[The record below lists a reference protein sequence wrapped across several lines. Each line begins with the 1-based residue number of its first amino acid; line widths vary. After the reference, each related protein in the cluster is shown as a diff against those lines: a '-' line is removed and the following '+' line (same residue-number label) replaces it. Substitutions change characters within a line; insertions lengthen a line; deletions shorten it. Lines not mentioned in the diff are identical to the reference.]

1 MFDFGFWEI
10 AIVGIITLIVVGP
23 EKMPSLARKAG
34 LYFGKLNRFFNKVKS
49 DINEELRMD
58 EIKEQMSMDEEK
70 IIISEVT
77 EDIQSS
83 VDSLREENIL
93 SDKKTKQPMTD
104 QKHSMEKLPL
114 VQHLIELRRSLL
126 RSVIAITIFFVV
138 LFPFA
143 DEIYNF
149 IADPIVQAI
158 PGSNLIAIGVIS
170 PFLTPLKMSLIL
182 AIYIAM
188 PYLLYQLWM
197 FVAPALYRHEKRLV
211 LPLVVSSTLLF
222 YAGIV
227 FSFYIVFP
235 VIFGFLAGVGPD
247 SVNFAPDIQYYLDF
261 ILKVSFA
268 FGVAFE
274 VPVVTILLIIF
285 GVTTPQKLKK
295 NRSYIIIGSF
305 VIGMILTPPDV
316 ISQFLIA
323 IPIWLLFE
331 GGLIFSS
338 FFKVRENGKQR
349 DSNSSENDWT
359 SKSHNDMMDKVEQEM
374 NDNVKNNEL
383 KK

>member
-1 MFDFGFWEI
+1 
-10 AIVGIITLIVVGP
+10 
-23 EKMPSLARKAG
+23 MP
-34 LYFGKLNRFFNKVKS
+34 
-49 DINEELRMD
+49 
-58 EIKEQMSMDEEK
+58 
-70 IIISEVT
+70 
-77 EDIQSS
+77 
-83 VDSLREENIL
+83 
-93 SDKKTKQPMTD
+93 D
-104 QKHSMEKLPL
+104 QKHSSEKLPL

-126 RSVIAITIFFVV
+126 RSVIAIALFFLI

-149 IADPIVQAI
+149 IAAPIVQAI

-182 AIYIAM
+182 AIYVAM

-197 FVAPALYRHEKRLV
+197 FVAPALYRHEKRLI
-211 LPLVVSSTLLF
+211 LPLVISSTLLF
-222 YAGIV
+222 YVGLV

-235 VIFGFLAGVGPD
+235 VIFGFLAGVGPE

-305 VIGMILTPPDV
+305 VLGMILTPPDV

-331 GGLIFSS
+331 AGLIFSS
-338 FFKVRENGKQR
+338 FFRVRDNDKIKNK
-349 DSNSSENDWT
+349 NSEKSDNDWT
-359 SKSHNDMMDKVEQEM
+359 SKSHNERMDNIEKKMNDKVIKERK
-374 NDNVKNNEL
+374 KN
-383 KK
+383 

>member
-1 MFDFGFWEI
+1 
-10 AIVGIITLIVVGP
+10 
-23 EKMPSLARKAG
+23 MP
-34 LYFGKLNRFFNKVKS
+34 
-49 DINEELRMD
+49 
-58 EIKEQMSMDEEK
+58 
-70 IIISEVT
+70 
-77 EDIQSS
+77 
-83 VDSLREENIL
+83 
-93 SDKKTKQPMTD
+93 D
-104 QKHSMEKLPL
+104 QKHSSEKLPL

-126 RSVIAITIFFVV
+126 RSVIAIALFFLI

-149 IADPIVQAI
+149 IAAPIVQAI

-182 AIYIAM
+182 AIYVAM

-197 FVAPALYRHEKRLV
+197 FVAPALYRHEKQLI
-211 LPLVVSSTLLF
+211 LPLVISSTLLF
-222 YAGIV
+222 YVGLV

-235 VIFGFLAGVGPD
+235 VIFGFLAGVGPE

-285 GVTTPQKLKK
+285 GITTPQKLKK

-305 VIGMILTPPDV
+305 VLGMILTPPDV

-331 GGLIFSS
+331 AGLIFSS
-338 FFKVRENGKQR
+338 FFKVRDNDKIKNN
-349 DSNSSENDWT
+349 NSEKSDNDWT
-359 SKSHNDMMDKVEQEM
+359 SKSHNEMMDNIEKKM
-374 NDNVKNNEL
+374 NDKSIKERKKN
-383 KK
+383 

>member
-1 MFDFGFWEI
+1 
-10 AIVGIITLIVVGP
+10 
-23 EKMPSLARKAG
+23 
-34 LYFGKLNRFFNKVKS
+34 
-49 DINEELRMD
+49 
-58 EIKEQMSMDEEK
+58 
-70 IIISEVT
+70 
-77 EDIQSS
+77 
-83 VDSLREENIL
+83 
-93 SDKKTKQPMTD
+93 MTD
-104 QKHSMEKLPL
+104 QKNSMEKLPL
-114 VQHLIELRRSLL
+114 VQHLIELRKSLL
-126 RSVIAITIFFVV
+126 RSVISIAIFFVI
-138 LFPFA
+138 LLPFA

-149 IADPIVQAI
+149 IAAPIVQAI

-197 FVAPALYRHEKRLV
+197 FIAPALYRHEKRLI

-331 GGLIFSS
+331 AGLIFSS

-349 DSNSSENDWT
+349 SSNSSENDWT
-359 SKSHNDMMDKVEQEM
+359 SKSHNDMMDKLEQEM
-374 NDNVKNNEL
+374 NDNVTNNEL

>member
-1 MFDFGFWEI
+1 
-10 AIVGIITLIVVGP
+10 
-23 EKMPSLARKAG
+23 MP
-34 LYFGKLNRFFNKVKS
+34 
-49 DINEELRMD
+49 
-58 EIKEQMSMDEEK
+58 
-70 IIISEVT
+70 
-77 EDIQSS
+77 
-83 VDSLREENIL
+83 
-93 SDKKTKQPMTD
+93 D
-104 QKHSMEKLPL
+104 QKHSSEKLPL

-126 RSVIAITIFFVV
+126 RSVIAIALFFLI

-149 IADPIVQAI
+149 IAAPIVQAI

-182 AIYIAM
+182 AIYVAM

-197 FVAPALYRHEKRLV
+197 FVAPALYRHEKRLI
-211 LPLVVSSTLLF
+211 LPLVISSTFLF
-222 YAGIV
+222 YVGLV

-235 VIFGFLAGVGPD
+235 VIFGFLAGVGPE

-305 VIGMILTPPDV
+305 VLGMILTPPDV

-331 GGLIFSS
+331 TGLIFSS
-338 FFKVRENGKQR
+338 FFRVRDNDKIK
-349 DSNSSENDWT
+349 DNNPKNSNNDWT
-359 SKSHNDMMDKVEQEM
+359 SKSHNERMDNIEKKM
-374 NDNVKNNEL
+374 NDKAIKERKKN
-383 KK
+383 